1 MMNGKID
8 DIINEIKT
16 VIVGK
21 DDIIKKVLT
30 SILAGG
36 HILLEDVPGV
46 GKTTLATAFS
56 RTLGLDY
63 KRVQFTPDT
72 MPSDI
77 TGFSIFD
84 KQSHTM
90 KYQQGTVMTNVL
102 LADEI
107 NRTSSKT
114 QSALLEVMEENQVT
128 VDGVTH
134 SLPQPFIV
142 IATQNPIGSAGTQ
155 PLPESQL
162 DRFMIKLSIG
172 YPDFES
178 LVNILKDKSNSS
190 NAEDVKSIISK
201 EQLITLKQEVENV
214 YVDNSIYEYIASI
227 SEAIR
232 SHRFVRLG
240 ISPRGAL
247 ALCRMSKAFAFVNGR
262 DYVVPSDVYNILPD
276 VCCHRL
282 VLSRE
287 AKLSDISESKIISEI
302 IECVPTPE
310 FMKKRR

>member
-84 KQSHTM
+84 KESHTM

-172 YPDFES
+172 YPDFDS

-190 NAEDVKSIISK
+190 NTEDVKPIISK
-201 EQLITLKQEVENV
+201 EQLINLKQEVEDV

-227 SEAIR
+227 SETIR
-232 SHRFVRLG
+232 NHRLIRLG
-240 ISPRGAL
+240 LSPRGAL

-302 IECVPTPE
+302 IKSVPTPE